1 MRKKLSVVLQA
12 FLIMLAMQLNLNPM
26 PVREE
31 YKSGLHYLF
40 AQVTMLLGDYSWNS
54 MLLLV
59 LAVIFILYAETYCA
73 DSVMGKKISWR
84 VLAVFFAG
92 ALLVGR
98 GFRDAGSLRFYFN
111 GLFPVIRFLVML
123 SGYTIAIFT
132 MMKLF
137 FKGLELADGVE
148 LKGHFFHTFLERKSF
163 RNVFLLLLVC
173 WAPAILM
180 SYPGNLCYDCL
191 GQISQGLGMS
201 AYSTHHPLLHT
212 LIVTVCLKFG
222 KLIGGGYGFG
232 LFLYV
237 CLQAICLA
245 AALAASMAR
254 LYKREANR
262 LMRFLILGIYVFAPM
277 YSNMVSTAVK
287 DVLFMAAVI
296 WYFLLL
302 EEMVTEG
309 FKGRHLQ
316 YYVNLV
322 LVEALVGLLRNN
334 GIYMVAL
341 TGICLA
347 VTFWKQYRKKVFL
360 RALMALCILPL
371 LFCKGANAGL
381 AAVTDAQSGSVA
393 EMLSI
398 PFQQTARYLQLYR
411 HELTGAEKT
420 AIENVL
426 QDVEL
431 VAANYNPDIS
441 DPVKA
446 LYCGKG
452 MGDLG
457 AYFKVW
463 LGGLS
468 KHPGVYFDAFFAH
481 VYGWF
486 DPGALNAV
494 RYEAE
499 SELFPHPGIFNTTY
513 KLMFFVYRLAEHIP
527 FLAIL
532 DNVGIY
538 TWLLFMISGIC
549 IQQKERRGVLLI
561 PLYVSL
567 LICMASPCFYLHPR
581 YAFPIMFSIPYL
593 YGIFSARQ
601 TEALQPSEQAK
612 TEKKSEK
619 RNKKEA
625 AK

>member
-1 MRKKLSVVLQA
+1 MRKKLGVVLQA
-12 FLIMLAMQLNLNPM
+12 YLIMLAMQLNLNPM
-26 PVREE
+26 PVRGEF
-31 YKSGLHYLF
+31 KSGLHYLF
-40 AQVTMLLGDYSWNS
+40 AQITMLFGDYSWNG

-73 DSVMGKKISWR
+73 DGVMGKIIGWR
-84 VLAVFFAG
+84 LLAVCFAG
-92 ALLVGR
+92 ALLVGKGIR
-98 GFRDAGSLRFYFN
+98 ETGSLSCYFN
-111 GLFPVIRFLVML
+111 GLFPAIRFGLML
-123 SGYTIAIFT
+123 AGYTVAVFT
-132 MMKLF
+132 MMRLF
-137 FKGLELADGVE
+137 FKGLELAEYVQ
-148 LKGHFFHTFLERKSF
+148 LPGHFFHTFLEKKSF
-163 RNVFLLLLVC
+163 RNVFILLLVC
-173 WAPAILM
+173 WAPAIIL
-180 SYPGNLCYDCL
+180 SYPANLCYDCL
-191 GQISQGLGMS
+191 GQISQGLGIS

-212 LIVTVCLKFG
+212 MIVTACIKFG
-222 KLIGGGYGFG
+222 KVFTGGYQFG

-237 CLQAICLA
+237 WLQAIALA
-245 AALAASMAR
+245 AALAASMSR
-254 LYKREANR
+254 LYKRNANR
-262 LMRFLILGIYVFAPM
+262 LMRFLVLGIYVFAPV

-287 DVLFMAAVI
+287 DIPFMAAVI

-322 LVEALVGLLRNN
+322 LVETLVGLLRNN

-341 TGICLA
+341 TGICFSVSL
-347 VTFWKQYRKKVFL
+347 WKHYRKKIFL

-381 AAVTDAQSGSVA
+381 AALTNAESGSVA

-411 HELTGAEKT
+411 SELTDAEKT

-426 QDVEL
+426 QDVNL
-431 VAANYNPDIS
+431 VAASYNSDIS

-463 LGGLS
+463 MGGLM
-468 KHPGVYFDAFFAH
+468 KHPAVYFDAFFAH

-486 DPGALNAV
+486 DPGAFNAV

-499 SELFPHPGIFNTTY
+499 SELFTHPGIFETTY
-513 KLMFFVYRLAEHIP
+513 KLMFFVYRLVEHVP

-538 TWLLFMISGIC
+538 TWLLFMLAGIC
-549 IQQKERRGVLLI
+549 IQQRERRGILLV
-561 PLYVSL
+561 PLFVSL

-593 YGIFSARQ
+593 YGVFSAGQ
-601 TEALQPSEQAK
+601 IGEQEPVEEPK
-612 TEKKSEK
+612 VEKKSKK